1 MPYTPVELR
10 HVRVSR
16 SLLGYNRA
24 MVERM
29 IEEVADSFETTWR
42 ERGELADHV
51 EALDNEIIRLR
62 RREELLT
69 HTLVAAEQTASEVR
83 DQARHTAE
91 RIVAEAE
98 LEARAIIRTAVAQR
112 ETLVLEARR
121 IEAMLRTALVMLEP
135 AADLAGPESPAAGT
149 PESEPSLAGPEQV
162 GGVEQFGF
170 DPEAAAPDPGDA
182 PTKREPRLVD
192 SELFE
197 WPRPD
202 VDERDALVLPQAT
215 GAADSDEA
223 VEPKPFLRRIVG
235 EGTRK
240 FEWGR

>member
-24 MVERM
+24 KVEQM

-62 RREELLT
+62 KREELLT

-91 RIVAEAE
+91 RMVAEAE
-98 LEARAIIRTAVAQR
+98 LEARAIVRTALAQR
-112 ETLVLEARR
+112 ETLMLESRR
-121 IEAMLRTALVMLEP
+121 IEAML
-135 AADLAGPESPAAGT
+135 
-149 PESEPSLAGPEQV
+149 
-162 GGVEQFGF
+162 
-170 DPEAAAPDPGDA
+170 
-182 PTKREPRLVD
+182 
-192 SELFE
+192 
-197 WPRPD
+197 
-202 VDERDALVLPQAT
+202 
-215 GAADSDEA
+215 
-223 VEPKPFLRRIVG
+223 
-235 EGTRK
+235 
-240 FEWGR
+240 